1 MVDLTEKSKGK
12 NLRLFLLFAGP
23 AVALFL
29 LVVVLPFLY
38 GLCLTFT
45 DWDGISANPG
55 FVGLSNYIATF
66 QDTGFWNSML
76 LTLQYVL
83 FSVIFINLIAF
94 LLAYFLTSGLKG
106 QNVLRSAF
114 FTPNLIGGIVLGFIW
129 QFVFSR
135 ALVSVGRALNIAP
148 LMSSWLSEPGS
159 AFWAMVIV
167 TVWQYSGYM
176 MIIYVAGFTAISRD
190 LREAAAIDG
199 CTELQT
205 LRHIILPLM
214 VPSFVIC
221 LFLSIQRC
229 FVVYDVNLSLTAGG
243 PGGSTRMAAM
253 HVYQKAFLSK
263 EYGIGQA
270 EAFVL
275 FLVTAA
281 VTLVQIALGKRKE
294 VEA

>member
-1 MVDLTEKSKGK
+1 MTEKSKGR

-23 AVALFL
+23 AVLLFA
-29 LVVVLPFLY
+29 LVVVIPFVY
-38 GLCLTFT
+38 GVCLTFT

-55 FVGLSNYIATF
+55 FVGINNYIQTF
-66 QDTGFWNSML
+66 QDSAFWRSL
-76 LTLQYVL
+76 WLTLQYVF
-83 FSVIFINLIAF
+83 FSVILINVVAF
-94 LLAYFLTSGLKG
+94 VLAYFLTSGIRG

-114 FTPNLIGGIVLGFIW
+114 FTPNLIGGIILGFIW

-135 ALVSVGRALNIAP
+135 ALVSVGQALGLPA
-148 LMSSWLSEPGS
+148 LSTSWLSEPRS

-176 MIIYVAGFTAISRD
+176 MIIYVAGFTSISRD
-190 LREAAAIDG
+190 LLEASAIDG

-205 LRHIILPLM
+205 ARHIILPLM

-243 PGGSTRMAAM
+243 PSGTTRMAAM

-263 EYGIGQA
+263 EFGVGQS

-275 FLVTAA
+275 FLLVAL
-281 VTLVQIALGKRKE
+281 VTLTQIALGKRKE
-294 VEA
+294 VAA

>member
-1 MVDLTEKSKGK
+1 MTEKSKGK

>member
-1 MVDLTEKSKGK
+1 MTEKSKGK

-66 QDTGFWNSML
+66 QDTGFWNSLL